1 MQWCRNL
8 ITLIQALGSWQH
20 PLLPVR
26 GQLLP
31 LPSPNPPL
39 PFTCWSWAS
48 SKGSSCLQT
57 IACCLSA
64 TSAPLPL
71 GLDFTFHLCSFVLR
85 ICKGPIF
92 HTIGRPEDFFFQDCI
107 SFQWEAGTGS
117 SLALQEF
124 SLACSSHW
132 RTDTEC
138 LLCAR
143 SSARLFKWGR
153 YTWWQNLRY
162 CQQGSAAIE
171 GSSGP
176 FPKQARVTY
185 SYDASSKSILLY
197 QSTACSLT
205 QLPESLS
212 SGEPGGSILSTH
224 AFYLT

>member
-1 MQWCRNL
+1 ML
-8 ITLIQALGSWQH
+8 ILSIFQGK
-20 PLLPVR
+20 LLLANHHMLHV
-26 GQLLP
+26 L
-31 LPSPNPPL
+31 
-39 PFTCWSWAS
+39 CY
-48 SKGSSCLQT
+48 
-57 IACCLSA
+57 
-64 TSAPLPL
+64 
-71 GLDFTFHLCSFVLR
+71 LCSTAPGTWLHLSLVQLCSSHLQRSTFSHHR
-85 ICKGPIF
+85 QAWG
-92 HTIGRPEDFFFQDCI
+92 FFFQDCI

-124 SLACSSHW
+124 SLACSSHP

-185 SYDASSKSILLY
+185 NYDASSKSILLY

-212 SGEPGGSILSTH
+212 SGEPEGSILSTH